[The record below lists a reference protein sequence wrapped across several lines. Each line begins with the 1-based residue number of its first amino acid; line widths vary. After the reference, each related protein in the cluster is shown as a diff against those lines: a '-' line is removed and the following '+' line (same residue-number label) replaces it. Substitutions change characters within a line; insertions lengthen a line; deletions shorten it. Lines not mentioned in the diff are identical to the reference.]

1 MVQEGKAVFSPTNAT
16 QEDRAK
22 GIQHHAYQ
30 TFDASFEGVK
40 ECHFQDSPGE
50 QYIMELY
57 KLADN
62 CYYRLHDAR

>member
-1 MVQEGKAVFSPTNAT
+1 M
-16 QEDRAK
+16 
-22 GIQHHAYQ
+22 QHKKIEQKVYNTMHMIK
-30 TFDASFEGVK
+30 TFDTSFEGVK